1 VLKKLK
7 RKKAP
12 GPDGIPNE
20 IWKEMDYINRIYLLK
35 LLNEWYLN
43 ETIAEEDLLAHVVLI
58 FKKGDTS
65 NLENYR
71 PIALLNTF
79 YKIFAA
85 LLQQRIEK
93 AIDNYIQPNQYG
105 FRKNK
110 STADAI
116 HAIRRAMEFGEK
128 TGKKNC

>member
-1 VLKKLK
+1 
-7 RKKAP
+7 
-12 GPDGIPNE
+12 
-20 IWKEMDYINRIYLLK
+20 MDYINRIYLLK

-71 PIALLNTF
+71 PIALLSTF

-85 LLQQRIEK
+85 LLQNRIEK
-93 AIDNYIQPNQYG
+93 NN
-105 FRKNK
+105 R
-110 STADAI
+110 
-116 HAIRRAMEFGEK
+116 
-128 TGKKNC
+128 